1 MIDFLIMLL
10 EFFKTGLFAVG
21 GGLATIPF
29 LQEMAEKYPHWFT
42 AEELTDMIA
51 VGESTP
57 GPIGIN
63 MATYAG
69 YRAAGIPGAIGVT
82 LALALPSF
90 IIICIISKILTKFA
104 SNKYVNGAF
113 TGMRPAVPALI
124 LAAVIPLFVVS
135 VSNTG
140 AFDLSSISAFFTSI
154 DYIALAVFGAVL
166 IGFSVFKKWH
176 PLIFIAFGAVVGII
190 FKL

>member
-1 MIDFLIMLL
+1 MPQLLLMIL

-29 LQEMAEKYPHWFT
+29 LTDMANKHPDWFT
-42 AEELTDMIA
+42 LEQLTDMIA

-57 GPIGIN
+57 GPIGVN

-69 YRAAGIPGAIGVT
+69 YNAAGIPGAVCVT

-104 SNKYVNGAF
+104 KNKYVLGAF

-124 LAAVIPLFVVS
+124 FV
-135 VSNTG
+135 
-140 AFDLSSISAFFTSI
+140 
-154 DYIALAVFGAVL
+154 AVL
-166 IGFSVFKKWH
+166 PLMKLALMSHGGEGFLGSINIVALLLFHATMIGFAKLKKLH
-176 PLIFIAFGAVVGII
+176 PLVFIAVGAVVGII
-190 FKL
+190 FKM

>member
-1 MIDFLIMLL
+1 MIIPDKINGLQIPLQPLPINLL
-10 EFFKTGLFAVG
+10 VAHRRSHGNLAEF
-21 GGLATIPF
+21 
-29 LQEMAEKYPHWFT
+29 
-42 AEELTDMIA
+42 
-51 VGESTP
+51 
-57 GPIGIN
+57 
-63 MATYAG
+63 
-69 YRAAGIPGAIGVT
+69 RAAGIPGAIGVT

-140 AFDLSSISAFFTSI
+140 AFDLSSISAFFASI
-154 DYIALAVFGAVL
+154 DYIALAVFGTVL
-166 IGFSVFKKWH
+166 IGFSIFKKWH